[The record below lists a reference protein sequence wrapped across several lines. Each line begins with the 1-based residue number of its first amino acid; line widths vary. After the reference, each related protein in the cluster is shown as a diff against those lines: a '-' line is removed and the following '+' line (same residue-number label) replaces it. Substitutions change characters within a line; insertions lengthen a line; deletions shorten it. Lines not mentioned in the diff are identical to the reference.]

1 MFLDKLYKKKKHDK
15 NILNCS
21 YVIWSWNL
29 YKFKNNYIQTN
40 YTHKVIKVK
49 S

>member
-1 MFLDKLYKKKKHDK
+1 M
-15 NILNCS
+15 C
-21 YVIWSWNL
+21 IWSWNL

-40 YTHKVIKVK
+40 YTHKVIKVE